1 MGVTITQLSQVVPD
15 GTPSLQDLG
24 GPPHIAIV
32 GAGNKRRHRFF
43 LRHFEELADVRVL
56 RSPGQADTDARAG
69 TLTQSLIKA
78 AAHAPR
84 TDGNRLKLFVDVSCL
99 SRPAMAQVF
108 ATLPS
113 IALDRDV
120 ELRVGYSVAA
130 YAPSPAVWATPNRTI
145 CPVHPA
151 FSGWTSEGASA
162 PLDIV
167 VGLGYEKGK
176 ALGAVE
182 YLEPRHRW
190 ICVPTSPE
198 NAYLLEVEKH
208 NKNLIDNSK
217 DRVAYYQVLSP
228 VETYFSLRSLV
239 EGIARGA
246 RPVMLPFGPK
256 LFFAVSLLV
265 ALTVEESAVWHVSGE
280 SDEYSERSP
289 SRYSAILSCL
299 ICATPGASTRSAQSE

>member
-1 MGVTITQLSQVVPD
+1 MGLTVTDLSQVVPD
-15 GTPSLQDLG
+15 GPPTLDDLG
-24 GPPHIAIV
+24 GAPDVAIV
-32 GAGNKRRHRFF
+32 GDGTKRRHRFF
-43 LRHFEELADVRVL
+43 LRHFENISDSSILRVTTQGTAFDTSLTDAVVAAVRTVPTSDSTAVRVFL
-56 RSPGQADTDARAG
+56 
-69 TLTQSLIKA
+69 
-78 AAHAPR
+78 
-84 TDGNRLKLFVDVSCL
+84 DVSCL
-99 SRPAMAQVF
+99 GRPAIAQVF
-108 ATLPS
+108 AALARLAPYRTL
-113 IALDRDV
+113 D
-120 ELRVGYSVAA
+120 LRVGYSVAA

-190 ICVPTSPE
+190 IFVPKSPE
-198 NAYLLEVEKH
+198 KAYLEEVEKH
-208 NKNLIDNSK
+208 NMNLIDNSK
-217 DRVAYYQVLSP
+217 ERVAHYQVLSP

-246 RPVMLPFGPK
+246 RPVLLPFGPK

-280 SDEYSERSP
+280 SDDYSERSP
-289 SRYSAILSCL
+289 SRYCAILRCL
-299 ICATPGASTRSAQSE
+299 VGSTSETQA